1 MRTLRSVR
9 SALLL
14 LLLLTAVAPL
24 ALQALQ
30 AQGGAT
36 TLSLDEA
43 IGLAKRNNP
52 SYLQL
57 VNSRTRA
64 DANLRAAYG
73 SFMPT
78 ASTNLGTGFRQ
89 GKQEIVSGV
98 AFGSTSDILSSS
110 WGLNVSYNFSART
123 LTNLRAARA
132 AIEAADADIAN
143 ANQQLRSVVVQ
154 EYVAVLQR
162 QAQAALQDTLVVFN
176 QLQLDLAK
184 AKAGVGTATSLD
196 VIRAEVA
203 LGTQQV
209 AALRAHNDENVERL
223 RLYQQL
229 GVPAVDNVTLNST
242 LPITEPSGDLA
253 QLLGMA
259 QKTNASLLSLR
270 QRQVVADQ
278 SFRAAQ
284 GGYLPTFFASAGL
297 GGSQQKYTD
306 VNYLLSQGTA
316 QAASAKASCF
326 TQDSLRRG
334 AGMPGISSCG
344 AISFSAAQADAVRAS
359 NSQWP
364 FSFNSNPLTLSFGVS
379 LNLFDGFNRE
389 RTLQSAAAD
398 QSDARYNIRAQEL
411 KLTADVSQA
420 FSTLSADFRVL
431 KLQDQNSTAARQA
444 LQLAQERYRVGL
456 NSLVDLQQAR
466 ADFDRAETD
475 RINSIFEYHRAF
487 AALES
492 AVGRPLR

>member
-1 MRTLRSVR
+1 MRSLR
-9 SALLL
+9 SALLVFSL
-14 LLLLTAVAPL
+14 VAPM
-24 ALQALQ
+24 AAQ
-30 AQGGAT
+30 AQGGASGGGAT

-43 IGLAKRNNP
+43 IDLAKRNNP

-57 VNSRTRA
+57 INSRSRA

-73 SFMPT
+73 SFLPT
-78 ASTNLGTGFRQ
+78 ASTNIGTGYRQ

-110 WGLNVSYNFSART
+110 WALNLSYNFSARN
-123 LTNLRAARA
+123 LTNLRSARA
-132 AIEAADADIAN
+132 LIDAADADIAS
-143 ANQQLRSVVVQ
+143 ADQQLRAVVVQ

-162 QAQAALQDTLVVFN
+162 QAQAALQDTLVAYN

-184 AKAGVGTATSLD
+184 AKQGVGTATSLD

-209 AALRAHNDENVERL
+209 AALRAHNDEAVERL
-223 RLYQQL
+223 RFYQQL
-229 GVPAVDNVTLNST
+229 GVPAVDNVRLNST
-242 LPITEPSGDLA
+242 LALTEPTSDLA
-253 QLLGMA
+253 QLLSMA
-259 QKTNASLLSLR
+259 QKSNASLVALR

-278 SFRAAQ
+278 GYRAAQ

-306 VNYLLSQGTA
+306 VNYLLGQGAA
-316 QAASAKASCF
+316 QATASKASCF

-334 AGMPGISSCG
+334 AGMPGITSCG
-344 AISFSAAQADAVRAS
+344 SIAFTSAQADAIRAS
-359 NSQWP
+359 NNQWP
-364 FSFNSNPLTLSFGVS
+364 FHFNSNPLTLNIGLS

-389 RTLQSAAAD
+389 RTLQSAVAD
-398 QSDARYNIRAQEL
+398 QKDARYNTRAQEL
-411 KLTADVSQA
+411 KLTADISQA
-420 FSTLSADFRVL
+420 FTTLTADYRVL
-431 KLQDQNSTAARQA
+431 KLQEQNSAAAREA

>member
-1 MRTLRSVR
+1 MPTLR

-14 LLLLTAVAPL
+14 LMTVVPVAVH
-24 ALQALQ
+24 
-30 AQGGAT
+30 AQGTAT
-36 TLSLDEA
+36 TLSLEEA
-43 IGLAKRNNP
+43 ISLAKRNNP

-57 VNSRTRA
+57 LNSRTRA

-73 SFMPT
+73 SLLPS
-78 ASTNLGTGFRQ
+78 ASTNIGTGFRQ

-98 AFGSTSDILSSS
+98 AFGSTSDILTSS

-123 LTNLRAARA
+123 LTNLRSARA

-143 ANQQLRSVVVQ
+143 ADQQLRSVVVQ

-162 QAQAALQDTLVVFN
+162 QAQAALQDTLVAFN

-209 AALRAHNDENVERL
+209 AALRAHNDETVERL

-229 GVPAVDNVTLNST
+229 GVPAVADVRLNST
-242 LPITEPSGDLA
+242 LTITEPSADLA
-253 QLLGMA
+253 QLIGMA

-278 SFRAAQ
+278 SVRAAQ
-284 GGYLPTFFASAGL
+284 GGYLPTVFASAGI

-306 VNYLLSQGTA
+306 VNYLLNQGTA

-326 TQDSLRRG
+326 VQDSLRRG
-334 AGMPGISSCG
+334 AGMPGISTCG
-344 AISFSAAQADAVRAS
+344 AISFSTAQADAVRAS

-364 FSFNSNPLTLSFGVS
+364 FNFNSNPLTLSVGVS

-389 RTLQSAAAD
+389 RTLQAAAAD
-398 QSDARYNIRAQEL
+398 QSDARYNVRAQEL
-411 KLTADVSQA
+411 KLTADVSQT
-420 FSTLSADFRVL
+420 FTTLSADFRVL
-431 KLQDQNSTAARQA
+431 KLQEQNSAAARQA

-466 ADFDRAETD
+466 ADYDRAETD

>member
-1 MRTLRSVR
+1 MRTLR

-14 LLLLTAVAPL
+14 LTIVAPL
-24 ALQALQ
+24 AAQ
-30 AQGGAT
+30 AQGSASGGGGT

-43 IGLAKRNNP
+43 IDLAKKNNP

-73 SFMPT
+73 SFLPT
-78 ASTNLGTGFRQ
+78 ASTNLGTGYRQ

-110 WGLNVSYNFSART
+110 WGLNLSYNFSART
-123 LTNLRAARA
+123 ITNLRTARA
-132 AIEAADADIAN
+132 AVDAADADIAN
-143 ANQQLRSVVVQ
+143 ADQQLRAVVVQ

-162 QAQAALQDTLVVFN
+162 QAQAALQDTLVAYN
-176 QLQLDLAK
+176 KLQVDLAK
-184 AKAGVGTATSLD
+184 AKQEVGSATSLD

-209 AALRAHNDENVERL
+209 AALRAHNDEAVERL
-223 RLYQQL
+223 RFYQQL
-229 GVPAVDNVTLNST
+229 GVPAVENVRLNST
-242 LPITEPSGDLA
+242 LPLTEPTGDLA
-253 QLLGMA
+253 QLLSMA
-259 QKTNASLLSLR
+259 QKTNSALVALR
-270 QRQVVADQ
+270 QRAVITEQ
-278 SFRAAQ
+278 SYRAAQ

-306 VNYLLSQGTA
+306 VNYLLNQA
-316 QAASAKASCF
+316 QAQTTASKASCF

-334 AGMPGISSCG
+334 AGMPGIATCG
-344 AISFSAAQADAVRAS
+344 AIAFTTAQSDAIRSS
-359 NSQWP
+359 NNKWP
-364 FSFNSNPLTLSFGVS
+364 FSFNSNPLTLNLGVS

-398 QSDARYNIRAQEL
+398 KADARYNIRAQEL
-411 KLTADVSQA
+411 KLTADISQA
-420 FSTLSADFRVL
+420 FTTLAADYRVL
-431 KLQDQNSTAARQA
+431 KLQEQNSNAARQA

>member
-334 AGMPGISSCG
+334 AGAGRAQHHGCPAHRLRHQRPRPAAGRADPDLFHERATS
-344 AISFSAAQADAVRAS
+344 SAAYQGR
-359 NSQWP
+359 
-364 FSFNSNPLTLSFGVS
+364 
-379 LNLFDGFNRE
+379 
-389 RTLQSAAAD
+389 AAA
-398 QSDARYNIRAQEL
+398 RAGGHQRP
-411 KLTADVSQA
+411 A
-420 FSTLSADFRVL
+420 FSGAAG
-431 KLQDQNSTAARQA
+431 NS
-444 LQLAQERYRVGL
+444 
-456 NSLVDLQQAR
+456 D
-466 ADFDRAETD
+466 
-475 RINSIFEYHRAF
+475 HR
-487 AALES
+487 
-492 AVGRPLR
+492 